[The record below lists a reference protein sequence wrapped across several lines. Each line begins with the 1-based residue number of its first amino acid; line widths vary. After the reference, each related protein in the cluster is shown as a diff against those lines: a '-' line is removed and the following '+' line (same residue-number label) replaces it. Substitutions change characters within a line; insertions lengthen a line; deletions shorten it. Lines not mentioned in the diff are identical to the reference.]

1 MASRSGLQKN
11 RSVLIRGS
19 RSDRLTDPQCAVI
32 LPRFPTLVRRHKRQY
47 AYSCFAN
54 PIPFA
59 LLSPLVPLA
68 ATSIQAA
75 EFKMGVVDPQSVLEK
90 SKAGKRALE
99 GLKEYVSTRQKLLAK
114 DEEDLRNNE
123 KQLKEQAPKWTD
135 AEKKDKEGQ
144 FRTKVQDFQKRAQ
157 EFNTELQKKQKEL
170 VDEYMKKI
178 SAATQA
184 VAEKGGVSIVV
195 DKGSEQT
202 VKIVIYNKDTIDL
215 TEQVIKE
222 FDKTNK

>member
-1 MASRSGLQKN
+1 M
-11 RSVLIRGS
+11 LISALR
-19 RSDRLTDPQCAVI
+19 
-32 LPRFPTLVRRHKRQY
+32 TLV
-47 AYSCFAN
+47 FAV
-54 PIPFA
+54 
-59 LLSPLVPLA
+59 LLAPLVPLV
-68 ATSIQAA
+68 TPSVQGA

-114 DEEDLRNNE
+114 DEEDLRNYE
-123 KQLKEQAPKWTD
+123 KQLKEQAAKWTE
-135 AEKKDKEGQ
+135 AEKKEKEVQ

-157 EFNTELQKKQKEL
+157 EFNMELQKKQKEL

-178 SAATQA
+178 SAATQT
-184 VAEKGGVSIVV
+184 VAEKGGVALVV

-215 TEQVIKE
+215 TDQVIKE
-222 FDKTNK
+222 FDRVNK

>member
-1 MASRSGLQKN
+1 MRMAARRSL
-11 RSVLIRGS
+11 
-19 RSDRLTDPQCAVI
+19 
-32 LPRFPTLVRRHKRQY
+32 FLVMV
-47 AYSCFAN
+47 
-54 PIPFA
+54 
-59 LLSPLVPLA
+59 LSPILLLVAPH
-68 ATSIQAA
+68 TQAA

-99 GLKEYVSTRQKLLAK
+99 GLKEYVGTRQKLLAK
-114 DEEDLRNNE
+114 DEEDLRNTE
-123 KQLKEQAPKWTD
+123 KQLKEQAPKLTD
-135 AEKKDKEGQ
+135 TERKEKEGQ
-144 FRTKVQDFQKRAQ
+144 FRTRVQDFQKRAQ
-157 EFNTELQKKQKEL
+157 EFNMELQKKQKEL

-178 SAATQA
+178 SASTQA

-222 FDKTNK
+222 FDRVNK

>member
-1 MASRSGLQKN
+1 MRIPALRTLFL
-11 RSVLIRGS
+11 SVL
-19 RSDRLTDPQCAVI
+19 
-32 LPRFPTLVRRHKRQY
+32 F
-47 AYSCFAN
+47 
-54 PIPFA
+54 
-59 LLSPLVPLA
+59 SPLVPFML
-68 ATSIQAA
+68 TSAEAA

-99 GLKEYVSTRQKLLAK
+99 GLKEYVATRQKLLARE
-114 DEEDLRNNE
+114 DEDLRNNE
-123 KQLKEQAPKWTD
+123 KQLKELFQDKPKDQQQPKLTD
-135 AEKKDKEGQ
+135 AEKKEKESQ

-157 EFNTELQKKQKEL
+157 EFNMELQKKQKEL

-178 SAATQA
+178 STATQA

-202 VKIVIYNKDTIDL
+202 VKIVIYSKDTIDL